1 MNLVPLFE
9 EALEFQNY
17 NGTVLSNGKVAVYYI
32 GRTRLADI
40 YNDVAA
46 EYPAENPRILDNL
59 GMGPIYVNPAFDYEL
74 VVFDAYDNE
83 LFSVKKYL
91 HSKGEH
97 STANVVV
104 TPSENIAVSA
114 WTVGDVQVYMP
125 YLTGDVGKTYEGV
138 DPIVVNNVEDKISAN
153 HVPLGVQEPLY
164 FVQDDEEGCIL
175 GCSGDTE
182 PYVNHDRT
190 IKIDNHVVSTDM
202 QAVMIRQ
209 QINNSS
215 TDYKYA
221 KICEADL
228 NTVTWI
234 NEWMTT
240 LQLNF
245 QSCGAYY
252 EGKSFGTFVLNCEN
266 YVQSSQTYV
275 QKHEEDGKWVIFAKD
290 DHSPQI
296 VKLYLYW
303 RDDSSSQHYELWG
316 EFANLKYYEAVG
328 VAAILNCS
336 LRNHLTSSLPID
348 QERNI
353 WRFNPIG
360 IETLKNALPTGMNL
374 VGQYLPDD
382 ASIKPVSDD
391 SAGTFYATYTYGGP
405 DSGNTP
411 YEDIKAAYDAGKAIF
426 VKFKESS
433 ASTETEIFSLVGFWE
448 LPNRPDLNRFQF
460 QNLDQWFGKTIYR
473 FPSNWGKMS
482 DHSFALQDNL
492 WDLTQSIAP
501 DDFLVPIPSPSG
513 VYCTRNYQVY
523 KALEPIT
530 SNTWVESAWTPIN
543 VMDEIYNL
551 QNKEENH
558 DIFVAEYPTT
568 DASAVQSALSAGK
581 YVVTKLANDFIPV
594 VYTDEYRAIFCGLVG
609 GNSGG
614 AGGYSIDVDFSTGWS
629 DPISIPFA
637 TYPGV
642 QGMISAATS
651 GALSSV
657 YQPYAGAGTTGN
669 LVFSAERYPKQVRT
683 CISGTDATVTAGVLP
698 PVPEQNSTSTQI
710 LVAASGSLADVE
722 WREFD
727 VSALTGKLDNSAS
740 ANFYPMTGNPSGF
753 LTAAPDP
760 VTIAYQNGD
769 TMDTDYDGLKVVKST
784 ATNNEHINL
793 HKKSTDQWLIHGG
806 LVPTSP
812 GSNKFLITDDSGSM
826 HWENNSGLARNSG
839 FEIVDSVITAYNGT
853 AFSGIGEQ
861 IVTSTA
867 SGEYYDYRFQP
878 GYHTAISGINDSAL
892 MAQWSRFGDYAVY
905 DISGRQLTGLASE
918 TYVDSNTSG
927 KQDKLSYGYNDTS
940 ISAIDTSALY
950 DNSAHA
956 RIGTLSTRISNLD
969 SNKQDKLTFHYVEI

>member
-1 MNLVPLFE
+1 MANLVELFDNIVQMQNLNGVPL
-9 EALEFQNY
+9 A
-17 NGTVLSNGKVAVYYI
+17 NGKMYVYAL
-32 GRTRLADI
+32 GRTRLMDTWS
-40 YNDVAA
+40 DVDG
-46 EYPAENPRILDNL
+46 ESLNTNPIILDAA
-59 GMGPIYVNPAFDYEL
+59 GQCHCFVSDDFDYT
-74 VVFDAYDNE
+74 VVVCDAYDNE
-83 LFSVKKYL
+83 VFSLDKYL
-91 HSKGEH
+91 YSKGSH
-97 STANVVV
+97 SHADVAVA
-104 TPSENIAVSA
+104 PSEFVGVSSYHVGET
-114 WTVGDVQVYMP
+114 TVYVP

-175 GCSGDTE
+175 GCSGDTT
-182 PYVNHDRT
+182 PYTNTDRT
-190 IKIDNHVVSTDM
+190 IKIEDHVISTDM

-228 NTVTWI
+228 NTITWI

-245 QSCGAYY
+245 QSCGPYY

-290 DHSPQI
+290 DNSPQI

-353 WRFNPIG
+353 WRFNSIG

-374 VGQYLPDD
+374 VGQYLPED

-405 DSGNTP
+405 DSGNTS

-448 LPNRPDLNRFQF
+448 VPNRPDLNRFQF

-482 DHSFALQDNL
+482 DHDFADANHL
-492 WDLTQSIAP
+492 WTLAQSIAP

-513 VYCTRNYQVY
+513 VYCTRNYKVY

-530 SNTWVESAWTPIN
+530 SNTWVDSAWTQVK

-558 DIFVAEYPTT
+558 NLFVAEYPTT

-581 YVVTKLANDFIPV
+581 YVVTKLGYDFIPV
-594 VYTDEYRAIFCGLVG
+594 VYADDYHAMFCGLVG
-609 GNSGG
+609 GGEGG
-614 AGGYSIDVDFSTGWS
+614 AGGYSMDVNFSTGWS
-629 DPISIPFA
+629 EPVSISFA

-651 GALSSV
+651 GALSSI
-657 YQPYAGAGTTGN
+657 YQPYAGTGTTGN
-669 LVFSAERYPKQVRT
+669 LVFSAERYPKQVRA
-683 CISGTDATVTAGVLP
+683 CISGTSSTVTAGVLP
-698 PVPEQNSTSTQI
+698 PVPEQNSNSTQI
-710 LVAASGSLADVE
+710 LVAASGSLADVG

-753 LTAAPDP
+753 
-760 VTIAYQNGD
+760 I
-769 TMDTDYDGLKVVKST
+769 
-784 ATNNEHINL
+784 TNN
-793 HKKSTDQWLIHGG
+793 D
-806 LVPTSP
+806 
-812 GSNKFLITDDSGSM
+812 IT
-826 HWENNSGLARNSG
+826 
-839 FEIVDSVITAYNGT
+839 
-853 AFSGIGEQ
+853 
-861 IVTSTA
+861 
-867 SGEYYDYRFQP
+867 
-878 GYHTAISGINDSAL
+878 
-892 MAQWSRFGDYAVY
+892 
-905 DISGRQLTGLASE
+905 
-918 TYVDSNTSG
+918 G

-956 RIGTLSTRISNLD
+956 RISTLSTRISNLD
-969 SNKQDKLTFHYVEI
+969 SSKQDKLTFHYVEI